1 MMSLSHLQS
10 VLLCLVA
17 LSLFCLSLAVPPPFI
32 QNRFR
37 KSQPRKIFVCE
48 HFSREKQNRC
58 FSGTRTGWNFKIG
71 QDRIHLV
78 MPDITKKKVLE
89 SINSN

>member
-37 KSQPRKIFVCE
+37 KSQPRKIFVYGNLAGK
-48 HFSREKQNRC
+48 S
-58 FSGTRTGWNFKIG
+58 KIG
-71 QDRIHLV
+71 VFLV
-78 MPDITKKKVLE
+78 RERAGILKLDGVEYILSCLILQKK
-89 SINSN
+89 N